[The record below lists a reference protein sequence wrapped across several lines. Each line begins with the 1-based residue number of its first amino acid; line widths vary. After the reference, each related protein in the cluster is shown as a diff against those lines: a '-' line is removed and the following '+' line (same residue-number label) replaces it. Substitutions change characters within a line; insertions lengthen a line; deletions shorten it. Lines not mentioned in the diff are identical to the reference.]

1 MSALLLS
8 MGICGARDLS
18 FCELPELQELG
29 EFIKK
34 VPQRRFF
41 HVLGLNPDGS
51 RAAEEGVEHEI

>member
-1 MSALLLS
+1 